1 MFRDKAIPLYYQIS
15 SILRGRIL
23 SGELPPGAP
32 LAGEEALGREYG
44 VSRITVRRALSI
56 LESEGLI
63 DRQRGRGTF
72 VSDAVRR
79 VEPTRFSGS
88 MEDMIALGIQT
99 STRVLDQQYIEPPDH
114 VAERL
119 NLDDGAR
126 VLKLDKLR
134 LIEGQPF
141 SIVINYLPESIGRRL
156 SVDDLSDKPLL
167 VVLEE
172 KLNIK
177 ADEAVQSVEA
187 TAADADAASLLDV
200 AIGDPLLRVERTVYD
215 LRQNPVE
222 YVSIRYRADKYYFTV
237 RLKRN
242 RGRENAGWVP
252 QDLVD
257 QNPAEPH

>member
-1 MFRDKAIPLYYQIS
+1 
-15 SILRGRIL
+15 
-23 SGELPPGAP
+23 
-32 LAGEEALGREYG
+32 
-44 VSRITVRRALSI
+44 
-56 LESEGLI
+56 
-63 DRQRGRGTF
+63 
-72 VSDAVRR
+72 
-79 VEPTRFSGS
+79 
-88 MEDMIALGIQT
+88 
-99 STRVLDQQYIEPPDH
+99 
-114 VAERL
+114 
-119 NLDDGAR
+119 